1 MLSRK
6 IDIGFSAGASGA
18 VPGASRGGREAS
30 GTDLGASGVATK
42 LPPRTDTHIPA
53 EFGTI
58 GFVAQSLPRRRCVQ
72 FAHNA
77 SPSREPPRLRH
88 PWRKLPDRGGSFA
101 LAPQALSPE
110 RPRPAAR
117 CRRLH
122 ACPHP
127 PAPPP
132 AATASSAQSL
142 LPRTPPCPRPRRSDA
157 TGRFSTSD
165 APPRTP

>member
-53 EFGTI
+53 EFGTL
-58 GFVAQSLPRRRCVQ
+58 GFAAQSLFRRGWAH

-77 SPSREPPRLRH
+77 SPSRGPPRLRH
-88 PWRKLPDRGGSFA
+88 PWRKLPDRGGSFM
-101 LAPQALSPE
+101 LARQALPQNAYDLNNLYGREKPQGVVVALIAERIREAANEGSPST
-110 RPRPAAR
+110 
-117 CRRLH
+117 L
-122 ACPHP
+122 
-127 PAPPP
+127 
-132 AATASSAQSL
+132 Q
-142 LPRTPPCPRPRRSDA
+142 
-157 TGRFSTSD
+157 RF
-165 APPRTP
+165 